1 MSKSLDRFALDVL
14 ACLDD
19 LNERLPALTERFT
32 EMVVVSAFA
41 QHVGSALHLL
51 MRRRKWDAATALK
64 LLRRIESSA
73 LGSASSA
80 LGSAPV
86 AAEPSPDPTRP
97 H

>member
-73 LGSASSA
+73 LGSA
-80 LGSAPV
+80 PV